1 MVCPS
6 VTACDTS
13 LQVDKRYG
21 SKGLHA
27 NCVMPGVI
35 FTPLARHLDPEMV
48 KAFETPYYQ
57 KLQKNARQGAAT
69 TVWAAIS
76 RECEGKGGKYLKDC
90 SISRPRQDGKGSAG
104 YAPHAYDEAAAKKLW
119 DVSLKLVGMTDN
131 TD

>member
-57 KLQKNARQGAAT
+57 KSKRMLNRVQQQLCGLLSAENVKERAGSTWRIAAL
-69 TVWAAIS
+69 VGLG
-76 RECEGKGGKYLKDC
+76 RMGKGQLGTRLTHMM
-90 SISRPRQDGKGSAG
+90 RQQPKSC
-104 YAPHAYDEAAAKKLW
+104 
-119 DVSLKLVGMTDN
+119 GMCH
-131 TD
+131 